1 MMGAERERDVRGR
14 QIKLFVCVPVYVCV
28 CACMR
33 VCVCACMCVQ
43 VCAKESEGSRESY
56 VMKLGCVFFIFCN
69 VSYIVV

>member
-14 QIKLFVCVPVYVCV
+14 QIKLFVCACVCVCVYVCV
-28 CACMR
+28 RVRVCMR
-33 VCVCACMCVQ
+33 VCVH
-43 VCAKESEGSRESY
+43 VCAKESEGSKESY